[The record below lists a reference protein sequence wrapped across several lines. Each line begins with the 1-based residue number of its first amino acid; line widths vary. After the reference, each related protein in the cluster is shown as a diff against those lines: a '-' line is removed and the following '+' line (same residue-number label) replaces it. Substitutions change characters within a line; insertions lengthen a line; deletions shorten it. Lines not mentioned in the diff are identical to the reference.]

1 MKGERLVG
9 TLRCSDLLGDL
20 SEYLEGTL
28 PQERVDAIEAHL
40 RGCDLC
46 TRFGGE
52 FGAMVH
58 AIRNRLADPDAIPD
72 DIAERLRKKLGI

>member
-1 MKGERLVG
+1 MKGERMVG

-20 SEYLEGTL
+20 SDYLEGAL
-28 PQERVDAIEAHL
+28 PKERIDAIEEHL

-52 FGAMVH
+52 FGAMVR
-58 AIRNRLADPDAIPD
+58 AIRHRLAEPGALPD

>member
-28 PQERVDAIEAHL
+28 PKERVAAIDEHL

-58 AIRNRLADPDAIPD
+58 AIRRRLAEADSIPD
-72 DIAERLRKKLGI
+72 DVAARLRKKLGM